1 MKSVFLLPVESCL
14 LHCRYVDRTDIR
26 EVDILVW
33 LTYQDYSAQ
42 MKVEPNLDFNII
54 SPLDYSNS
62 WQCVLGLSFKVTL
75 HRPPFKT
82 VIPTHSTG

>member
-14 LHCRYVDRTDIR
+14 LHCRYDDRTDIW

-75 HRPPFKT
+75 HRPTFKT